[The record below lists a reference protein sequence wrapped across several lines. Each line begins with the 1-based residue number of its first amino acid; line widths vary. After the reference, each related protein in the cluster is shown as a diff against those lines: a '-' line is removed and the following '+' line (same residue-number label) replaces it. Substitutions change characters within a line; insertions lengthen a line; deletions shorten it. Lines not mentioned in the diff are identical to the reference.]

1 MSQYAGAPNSKS
13 SRRAARLNAVRLPFL
28 RDLAGAIW
36 LSFRMEYELDAADE
50 GLNTAVYAELR
61 TRLVTGRMAPGHELS
76 TRGIAAELGVSQT
89 PVRDALSRLA
99 ADGAVSIRSKRRV
112 RVPPMTSE
120 RFEDL
125 LRCRLIL
132 EPEAAVLALPHLTD
146 VHVMRLKQLDAA
158 LDAAIASGNTD
169 AYMQSN
175 HDFHFTLYRAAG
187 RRTMTQLIETLW
199 LQFGP
204 FMRVVHGRVSGAHLN
219 DSHQAAIRAIEAR
232 DGDALRNAIATDIA
246 DGMGLIGR
254 SGLATPQEAL
264 TA

>member
-1 MSQYAGAPNSKS
+1 
-13 SRRAARLNAVRLPFL
+13 
-28 RDLAGAIW
+28 
-36 LSFRMEYELDAADE
+36 MEHEPDADE

-61 TRLVTGRMAPGHELS
+61 ARLVTGRMAPGHELS

-89 PVRDALSRLA
+89 PVRDALSRLSA
-99 ADGAVSIRSKRRV
+99 EGAVSIRSKRRV
-112 RVPPMTSE
+112 RVPPMTSD

-125 LRCRLIL
+125 LRCRLVL
-132 EPEAAVLALPHLTD
+132 EPETAALALPHLTD
-146 VHVMRLKQLDAA
+146 VHVVRLKQLDAA
-158 LDAAIASGNTD
+158 LDAAIANGDTD

-175 HDFHFTLYRAAG
+175 HDFHFTLYRATG

-219 DSHQAAIRAIEAR
+219 DSHQAAIRAVEAR
-232 DGDALRNAIATDIA
+232 DTNALRAAISTDIA

-254 SGLATPQEAL
+254 TGLAAPSEAL